1 MAKISI
7 LHASPSAHRTQ
18 IADKILAG
26 RRGYL
31 TEFHTPEDPINF
43 SRFLL
48 ARPEVVIVD
57 DCPVDQLDT
66 VLRIAKCRMIRI
78 KHPVTGPRE
87 IETPDF
93 IILVNKTLPS
103 GLLDG
108 DVILEREAEL
118 IDCNNL
124 KEVLHG

>member
-1 MAKISI
+1 MARISI
-7 LHASPSAHRTQ
+7 LHATPSAHRTQ

-57 DCPVDQLDT
+57 DCPVDQLES
-66 VLRIAKCRMIRI
+66 VLRIAKCRIIRV
-78 KHPVTGPRE
+78 KHPVTGLRE

-93 IILVNKTLPS
+93 IILVNKPLPS
-103 GLLDG
+103 GLLGG

-118 IDCNNL
+118 IDCSNL
-124 KEVLHG
+124 KEVFNG